1 MYSPAVRERGG
12 KMPEKFHTELNRLK
26 EDMLDLARF
35 SRNMLCDSL
44 KALTTEDIEAAKE
57 VASRKR
63 HIQETMIEL
72 EERTYQLIAL
82 YQPMAKDMR
91 EIACMLKIISSAER
105 IGRYGKD
112 IANMVKRVKGQP
124 EFVQP
129 LPIVHMAGLVE
140 AMINDAIR
148 AFETESTGP
157 IKDFSTR
164 DDTVDSLW
172 HSILRETLT
181 FMMENPKTIT
191 RGTYYVM
198 VARYLERSG
207 DHACK
212 MAENVNYLVTGERI
226 EIR

>member
-1 MYSPAVRERGG
+1 MS
-12 KMPEKFHTELNRLK
+12 EKFHAELKTLK
-26 EDMLDLARF
+26 MDMLDLARF
-35 SRNMLCDSL
+35 SRDMLCDAL
-44 KALTTEDIEAAKE
+44 KALTTEDTEAANE
-57 VASRKR
+57 VASRKK

-112 IANMVKRVKGQP
+112 IANMVKHIKGQP
-124 EFVQP
+124 DFVQP
-129 LPIVHMAGLVE
+129 LPVVHMAGLVNS
-140 AMINDAIR
+140 MIDDVIH
-148 AFETESTGP
+148 AFETESIVP
-157 IKDFSTR
+157 LRDFSRR
-164 DDTVDSLW
+164 DDTVDSIW
-172 HSILRETLT
+172 HSVFRETLT

-191 RGTYYVM
+191 RGTYYIM

-212 MAENVNYLVTGERI
+212 MAENVHYMVTGKRI
-226 EIR
+226 EIK

>member
-1 MYSPAVRERGG
+1 MS
-12 KMPEKFHTELNRLK
+12 EKFHTDLKRLK
-26 EDMLDLARF
+26 KDVVDLACF
-35 SRNMLCDSL
+35 ARNMLRDSL
-44 KALTTEDIEAAKE
+44 NALTTEDTEAAKE
-57 VASRKR
+57 IASRKK
-63 HIQETMIEL
+63 HIKDTSIEL

-91 EIACMLKIISSAER
+91 EIACILKIISSSER

-112 IANMVKRVKGQP
+112 IANMVRQIKSQP

-129 LPIVHMAGLVE
+129 LPIDHMAGLVIS
-140 AMINDAIR
+140 MIDDVIH
-148 AFETESTGP
+148 AFETDSIIL
-157 IKDFSTR
+157 IKDFSRR

-172 HSILRETLT
+172 HSVLRETLT

-191 RGTYYVM
+191 RGTYYIM

-212 MAENVNYLVTGERI
+212 MAENVHYMVTGNRI
-226 EIR
+226 EIK